1 MALEVPGIKRHV
13 DINHFNYTEHDF
25 AEKKLA
31 MHNLKIMYPDVSP
44 YHASLIYDMCKNCTP
59 AEIEALKIKAD
70 QPFKYNYTGLQE
82 ELDKIKQ
89 DLTFTVTGVNVNVNV
104 NVNVRKENENENEN
118 IDEDIPESENE
129 NENNFN
135 SE

>member
-1 MALEVPGIKRHV
+1 MALEVPGMKRHV

-31 MHNLKIMYPDVSP
+31 MHNLKIMYPDVSQ
-44 YHASLIYDMCKNCTP
+44 YHASLVYDMCKNCTP
-59 AEIEALKIKAD
+59 EEIEALKIKAD

-89 DLTFTVTGVNVNVNV
+89 DLTFTVTGVT
-104 NVNVRKENENENEN
+104 NENDN
-118 IDEDIPESENE
+118 EDIPESEND
-129 NENNFN
+129 FN
-135 SE
+135 SESE

>member
-1 MALEVPGIKRHV
+1 MALEVEGMKRHV

-31 MHNLKIMYPDVSP
+31 MHNLKIMYPDVSQ

-59 AEIEALKIKAD
+59 EEIEALKIKAD

-89 DLTFTVTGVNVNVNV
+89 DLSFTVTGV
-104 NVNVRKENENENEN
+104 RKENENEN

-129 NENNFN
+129 NENENN

>member
-31 MHNLKIMYPDVSP
+31 MHNLKIMYPDVSQ
-44 YHASLIYDMCKNCTP
+44 YHASLIYDMCKNSTP
-59 AEIEALKIKAD
+59 EEIEALKIKAD

-89 DLTFTVTGVNVNVNV
+89 DLTFTVTGVNV
-104 NVNVRKENENENEN
+104 RKENENENESDN
-118 IDEDIPESENE
+118 EDIPESENE
-129 NENNFN
+129 NNFN
-135 SE
+135 SDSE

>member
-31 MHNLKIMYPDVSP
+31 MHNLKIMYPDVSE
-44 YHASLIYDMCKNCTP
+44 YHASLIYDMCKNSTP
-59 AEIEALKIKAD
+59 EQIEALKIKAD

-89 DLTFTVTGVNVNVNV
+89 DLTFTVTYE
-104 NVNVRKENENENEN
+104 RKENENENEDEN
-118 IDEDIPESENE
+118 IDENIPESESENE
-129 NENNFN
+129 NN
-135 SE
+135 

>member
-1 MALEVPGIKRHV
+1 MALEVPGMKRHV
-13 DINHFNYTEHDF
+13 DINHFNYTEYDF

-31 MHNLKIMYPDVSP
+31 MHNLKIMYPDVSQ

-59 AEIEALKIKAD
+59 EEIEALKIKAD
-70 QPFKYNYTGLQE
+70 QPFKYDYTGLQE

-89 DLTFTVTGVNVNVNV
+89 DLSFTVTGV
-104 NVNVRKENENENEN
+104 NVNVRKENENENE
-118 IDEDIPESENE
+118 DIPESENE
-129 NENNFN
+129 SENENN

>member
-1 MALEVPGIKRHV
+1 MALEVPGMKRHV

-31 MHNLKIMYPDVSP
+31 MHNLKIMFPDVSQ
-44 YHASLIYDMCKNCTP
+44 YHASLIYDMCKNSTP
-59 AEIEALKIKAD
+59 EQIEALKLKAD

-89 DLTFTVTGVNVNVNV
+89 DLTFTVTGE
-104 NVNVRKENENENEN
+104 RKENIPESENENN
-118 IDEDIPESENE
+118 SESENE
-129 NENNFN
+129 NENN
-135 SE
+135 SESE

>member
-31 MHNLKIMYPDVSP
+31 LHNLKIMFPDVSEH
-44 YHASLIYDMCKNCTP
+44 HASLIYDMCKNSTP
-59 AEIEALKIKAD
+59 EEIEALKLKAD
-70 QPFKYNYTGLQE
+70 QPFKYDYTGLQE

-89 DLTFTVTGVNVNVNV
+89 DLTFTVTYERNHL
-104 NVNVRKENENENEN
+104 NENENDNVNDNEN
-118 IDEDIPESENE
+118 IPEND
-129 NENNFN
+129 NENNVN

>member
-31 MHNLKIMYPDVSP
+31 LHNLKIMFPDVSEH
-44 YHASLIYDMCKNCTP
+44 HASLIYDMCKNSTP
-59 AEIEALKIKAD
+59 EEIEALKLKAD
-70 QPFKYNYTGLQE
+70 QPFKYDYTGLQE

-89 DLTFTVTGVNVNVNV
+89 DLTFTVTYERNHLNENENVNVND
-104 NVNVRKENENENEN
+104 NEN
-118 IDEDIPESENE
+118 IPEND
-129 NENNFN
+129 NENNSD